1 LRATK
6 TKSAPSISDQRE
18 HDPAQSAGSGAPR
31 KRNKRFG
38 PKPEF
43 ISVAKEMCELGGTNA
58 NLAIAFGVSLDTITL
73 WQSISKEFAEAC
85 RIIGT
90 DAAASRVERALYEQA
105 VGYTYKADTVVRHR
119 GGISIVQRN
128 VHVAADPRAA
138 KIWLERREAG
148 LALVRESPFRQLARE
163 LMGTALRP
171 KPQQ

>member
-58 NLAIAFGVSLDTITL
+58 NLAIAFGVSLGTITL
-73 WQSISKEFAEAC
+73 WQSTSKEFAEAC
-85 RIIGT
+85 RIGM
-90 DAAASRVERALYEQA
+90 DAAAHRVERALYERA
-105 VGYTYKADTVVRHR
+105 VGYIYKADTVVRHR